1 MGGKSCVI
9 KDQLA
14 EHKSQIV
21 DLQAPCVA
29 LGITKGYETCNK
41 RLDAGAD
48 PVGRNF
54 QQHDAGIGQTNRY
67 CKQVDCLWPK
77 QVNRCD
83 SRQDGDTLKRD
94 LGTGT
99 YHRRYGGKT

>member
-29 LGITKGYETCNK
+29 FGITKGYETCNE

-48 PVGRNF
+48 P
-54 QQHDAGIGQTNRY
+54 
-67 CKQVDCLWPK
+67 
-77 QVNRCD
+77 
-83 SRQDGDTLKRD
+83 
-94 LGTGT
+94 
-99 YHRRYGGKT
+99 